1 MSLLLA
7 RARGRACPAASG
19 VSVCIAAFQARRC
32 SSRARGRRGA
42 RLFTVVCCRQLSS
55 LACALCLSP
64 SQAPSGCGSG
74 GRRAAAKKRAA
85 LVDVTNAA
93 NAGARAA
100 ASRAKVRAF
109 KQTAARLDAR
119 TRPLRASPCRTPP
132 ANAGA
137 AATRRGTLPSARV
150 RTAASASPSAP
161 LPTRVA
167 PLSPHNR
174 HRPRTASRT
183 RHCRR
188 LDHASTTPLCPT
200 TVPVVTPDSTSYR
213 RLTPLHLS
221 FSRLYRTRWTC
232 MMCRTARPS
241 AARCSRADGRHPWT
255 NWCAPPKLHRFWLTV
270 CVYVV

>member
-74 GRRAAAKKRAA
+74 GRRAAAKKRTA
-85 LVDVTNAA
+85 LMDVTNAA

-119 TRPLRASPCRTPP
+119 ARPLRASPCRTPP

-150 RTAASASPSAP
+150 RTAASAFAF
-161 LPTRVA
+161 
-167 PLSPHNR
+167 
-174 HRPRTASRT
+174 
-183 RHCRR
+183 
-188 LDHASTTPLCPT
+188 CPT
-200 TVPVVTPDSTSYR
+200 SHSRRASLPAQPPPPAHCQPHQTPQATGPRVHY
-213 RLTPLHLS
+213 
-221 FSRLYRTRWTC
+221 
-232 MMCRTARPS
+232 A
-241 AARCSRADGRHPWT
+241 
-255 NWCAPPKLHRFWLTV
+255 APPHHRAG
-270 CVYVV
+270 CYA

>member
-1 MSLLLA
+1 MTRSQSTYLGVGVPLGAPATVDVGKVCGRCRREKASGDSRLYVSSACTRA
-7 RARGRACPAASG
+7 RAGLPAGIACL
-19 VSVCIAAFQARRC
+19 CLRRC
-32 SSRARGRRGA
+32 VSGSVVQLPCAWATRSAP
-42 RLFTVVCCRQLSS
+42 FTVVCCRQLSS

-109 KQTAARLDAR
+109 KQTAARLDAHA
-119 TRPLRASPCRTPP
+119 RPLRASPRRTPP

-150 RTAASASPSAP
+150 RTAASASLSAP

-167 PLSPHNR
+167 PLHPRNR
-174 HRPRTASRT
+174 HRPSAASRT
-183 RHCRR
+183 THRR
-188 LDHASTTPLCPT
+188 QLDHASTAPLCPT
-200 TVPVVTPDSTSYR
+200 TVPVVTPDATSYR
-213 RLTPLHLS
+213 RLNPLSVLS
-221 FSRLYRTRWTC
+221 AGC
-232 MMCRTARPS
+232 I
-241 AARCSRADGRHPWT
+241 GRGGL
-255 NWCAPPKLHRFWLTV
+255 A
-270 CVYVV
+270 